1 MDIKTL
7 ERQATHT
14 GNYVSKMTIFLH
26 RKDREKLNKRCE
38 KFNLE
43 KADILRGLI
52 DQYLSG
58 EIVLTSTV
66 GEPQSGERESFTVR
80 LTASQYKEFQEKC
93 GKDRRT
99 PTAVLRTMVTEYLHA
114 V

>member
-1 MDIKTL
+1 MDIKAL
-7 ERQATHT
+7 ERQATHD

-26 RKDREKLNKRCE
+26 RKDKEKLNKRCE

-43 KADILRGLI
+43 KAEILRGLI

-58 EIVLTSTV
+58 EIVLTSTL
-66 GEPQSGERESFTVR
+66 GELQSSERESFTVR

-93 GKDRRT
+93 GKDKRT
-99 PTAVLRTMVTEYLHA
+99 PTAVLRTMATEYIHA

>member
-1 MDIKTL
+1 MDIKAL
-7 ERQATHT
+7 ERQATHE

-26 RKDREKLNKRCE
+26 RKDKEKLNKRCE

-43 KADILRGLI
+43 KAEILRGLI

-58 EIVLTSTV
+58 EIILTSTL
-66 GEPQSGERESFTVR
+66 GELQSSERESFTVR

-93 GKDRRT
+93 GKDKRT
-99 PTAVLRTMVTEYLHA
+99 PTAVLRTMATEYIHA

>member
-1 MDIKTL
+1 MDIKAL
-7 ERQATHT
+7 ERQATHE

-26 RKDREKLNKRCE
+26 RKDKEKLNKRCE

-43 KADILRGLI
+43 KAEILRGLI

-58 EIVLTSTV
+58 EIILTSTL
-66 GEPQSGERESFTVR
+66 GELQSSERESFTVR

-93 GKDRRT
+93 GKDKRT
-99 PTAVLRTMVTEYLHA
+99 PTAVLRTMATEYIHA
-114 V
+114 I